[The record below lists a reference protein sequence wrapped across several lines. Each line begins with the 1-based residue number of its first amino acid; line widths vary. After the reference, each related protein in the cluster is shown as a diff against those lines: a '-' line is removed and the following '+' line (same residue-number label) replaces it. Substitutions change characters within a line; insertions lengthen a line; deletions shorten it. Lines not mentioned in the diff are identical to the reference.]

1 MLAERTGTARQLTL
15 RSAACNNY
23 YYLGRWD
30 DVLVEMDV
38 LLELLEEGAVAAYEH
53 MHIHGYGALVAAHRD
68 DRATLDGHVSA
79 VRDRLSEPRL
89 VRNTH
94 NLREAL
100 ALAAEQDGRLED
112 VFLSPRTVQS
122 HVSHILTKLDARS
135 RVEIG
140 RAVARH

>member
-1 MLAERTGTARQLTL
+1 M
-15 RSAACNNY
+15 
-23 YYLGRWD
+23 
-30 DVLVEMDV
+30 
-38 LLELLEEGAVAAYEH
+38 
-53 MHIHGYGALVAAHRD
+53 
-68 DRATLDGHVSA
+68 SA